1 MNRAAYSYI
10 RFSHP
15 AQAAGRSQARQ
26 IEACEEYCTRHGL
39 TLAQGDDYR
48 FLDAGV
54 SGWKGDHLG
63 EKGQLARFR
72 KLVDDGTVERGSTL
86 IIESLDRINRQDVW
100 TALPWFMGL
109 IRAGV
114 NVVTLSDG
122 RVYTDKGG
130 TEDLI
135 LSIFSMSRAH
145 EESTIKSKRVRD
157 AYAKKHELARTEN
170 KPMGNAKPMW
180 LELSDD
186 KKQYILRP
194 DRAALVQRIYQLAI
208 DGYGKGAS
216 SKKLNIEGI
225 PSFKGKTWG
234 ASSLDKVL
242 NNRAVLGEYQ
252 PYSVQVDES
261 GVRQKSGDPIL
272 NYYPAA
278 IDESTFY
285 QAKAAIE
292 GRRKAGTT
300 NQSKNFNVWQGVAK
314 CALCGGTTAG
324 AMHLVNKGKAPK
336 GNTYLQC
343 YDARKG
349 MCKGKV
355 VRLDSSELVF
365 KEILFLLDSKSLIQD
380 DSIRIS
386 KEITVVVSKID
397 QFETQLAEFKALLIE
412 SRSRTVAGLIV
423 STEQD
428 ITELEKQ
435 LIVLQTSLAA
445 EKSISKQDF
454 RKLLDLKTY
463 EGRNRAN
470 TLLKNMGVKV
480 HIGEGYIV
488 TRTVQHRVD
497 AILALAHHNGEV
509 SHRFLDEDGEYTEYT
524 EYTCSLDAGAAG
536 LLNSLKKKHL
546 SGFRPNEQSFDYKT
560 LKS

>member
-1 MNRAAYSYI
+1 M
-10 RFSHP
+10 
-15 AQAAGRSQARQ
+15 GRSQARQ

-63 EKGQLARFR
+63 EKGQLARFM
-72 KLVDDGTVERGSTL
+72 KLVDDGTIERGSTL
-86 IIESLDRINRQDVW
+86 IVESLDRLSRQDVW
-100 TALPWFMGL
+100 KALPWFMNL
-109 IRAGV
+109 IGAGIK
-114 NVVTLSDG
+114 VVTLSDG
-122 RVYTDKGG
+122 QVYTDKGG
-130 TEDLI
+130 EQQLI
-135 LSIFSMSRAH
+135 LSIFDMSRAH
-145 EESTIKSKRVRD
+145 NESSMKSMRLRD
-157 AYAKKHELARTEN
+157 VYAKKHELARTEG

-180 LELSDD
+180 LELSED

-194 DRAALVQRIYQLAI
+194 DRAAIVRRIYQLAI
-208 DGYGKGAS
+208 NGFGKGAS
-216 SKKLNIEGI
+216 SKILNIEGV
-225 PSFKGKTWG
+225 PSFKGKTWA
-234 ASSLDKVL
+234 ASSLDKIL

-261 GVRQKSGDPIL
+261 GVRQKRGDPIL
-272 NYYPAA
+272 NYYPAT

-292 GRRKAGTT
+292 GRRVAGTT
-300 NQSKNFNVWQGVAK
+300 NQSKNFNVWQGLAK
-314 CALCGGTTAG
+314 CALCGV

-355 VRLDSSELVF
+355 VRLDSSEFVF

-386 KEITVVVSKID
+386 KEITVVSSKIA
-397 QFETQLAEFKALLIE
+397 QFKTNLVEFTALLIE

-435 LIVLQTSLAA
+435 QIVLQTSLAA

-454 RKLLDLKTY
+454 RKLLDLETY

-470 TLLKNMGVKV
+470 ALLKNMGVKV
-480 HIGEGYIV
+480 YIGEGYIV

-497 AILALAHHNGEV
+497 AILALAYHNGEV
-509 SHRFLDEDGEYTEYT
+509 SRKFLDEDGEYAEYT
-524 EYTCSLDAGAAG
+524 SSLDAGAAG
-536 LLNSLKKKHL
+536 LLNRLKTKHL
-546 SGFRPNEQSFDYKT
+546 SGFRPNEESFDYKA

>member
-1 MNRAAYSYI
+1 MTKTKTAYSYT
-10 RFSHP
+10 RHSHDS
-15 AQAAGRSQARQ
+15 QALGRSQARQ

-63 EKGQLARFR
+63 EKGQLARFM
-72 KLVDDGTVERGSTL
+72 KLVDDGTIERGSTL
-86 IIESLDRINRQDVW
+86 IVESLDRLNRQDVRK
-100 TALPWFMGL
+100 ALPWFMNL
-109 IRAGV
+109 IGAGI

-145 EESTIKSKRVRD
+145 EESAMKSQRVRD
-157 AYAKKHELARTEN
+157 AYKKKHELARSEN

-194 DRAALVQRIYQLAI
+194 DRAAIIRRIYQLAI

-216 SKKLNIEGI
+216 SKILNIEGV

-261 GVRQKSGDPIL
+261 GIRQKRGEPIL
-272 NYYPAA
+272 GYYPAA

-300 NQSKNFNVWQGVAK
+300 NQSKNFNVWQGLAK
-314 CALCGGTTAG
+314 CALCGV

-343 YDARKG
+343 YAARKG
-349 MCKGKV
+349 TCKGKV
-355 VRLDSSELVF
+355 VRIDASELVL
-365 KEILFLLDSKSLIQD
+365 KEILFLLDSKALIQD

-386 KEITVVVSKID
+386 KEITVVASKID
-397 QFETQLAEFKALLIE
+397 QSKTKLAEFKALLIE
-412 SRSRTVAGLIV
+412 SPSRTIADLIV

-454 RKLLDLKTY
+454 RKLLDLETY

-470 TLLKNMGVKV
+470 ALLKHMGVLV
-480 HIGEGYIV
+480 RIGEGYIV
-488 TRTVQHRVD
+488 TRKVQHRAD

-509 SHRFLDEDGEYTEYT
+509 SHSFLEEDGEYFEYT
-524 EYTCSLDAGAAG
+524 SSLDAGAAG
-536 LLNSLKKKHL
+536 ILNRLKKKHL
-546 SGFRPNEQSFDYKT
+546 SGFRPNEESFDYKA